1 MPGCWALAEDFRA
14 CRGVDLPSWPDWCY
28 LPMAGWM
35 AIASSGGG
43 TVDLQHAKLT
53 SRLAAIGA
61 WRMTLGIYRF
71 DPALAGALVDTE
83 LSGEIPCDVLLRM
96 PEWSLYLETPMVELG
111 DERVHGA
118 WCHLESDANTGG
130 TELRLLLDL
139 DRVLVPIPVHLGS
152 WPLAEGLAK
161 AAEMAHRNAIA
172 HGIQLSASNA
182 LAASIPAVRQIVN
195 LLLYVCA
202 LGADMTQRGQT
213 AVPANP
219 EPVSTRRHGTKTFAA
234 NKETVWDVGV
244 RIGAA
249 LRAAYQREET
259 GGDAAPTGR
268 GVRPHVRR
276 AHWHVFVSGPRL
288 RDDGSAI
295 AAGERIRELR
305 WLPPIPVNVD
315 DYAALPAVVH
325 PVGPR

>member
-1 MPGCWALAEDFRA
+1 
-14 CRGVDLPSWPDWCY
+14 
-28 LPMAGWM
+28 
-35 AIASSGGG
+35 
-43 TVDLQHAKLT
+43 
-53 SRLAAIGA
+53 
-61 WRMTLGIYRF
+61 
-71 DPALAGALVDTE
+71 
-83 LSGEIPCDVLLRM
+83 M

-182 LAASIPAVRQIVN
+182 LAASIPAVR
-195 LLLYVCA
+195 
-202 LGADMTQRGQT
+202 QT